1 MLKDTRM
8 ADDNALP
15 TTAPARGTMTAL
27 LFHLQ
32 QAYLAVQEAQDE
44 VRRCTEAAHAFYGD
58 AQWTKARAITYQA
71 HHQRLQNVMDDL
83 AAQGHQLQKGD
94 DV

>member
-1 MLKDTRM
+1 
-8 ADDNALP
+8 
-15 TTAPARGTMTAL
+15 MTLL

-44 VRRCTEAAHAFYGD
+44 VRRCGDAARAFYGEGWD
-58 AQWTKARAITYQA
+58 CARLLPYMT
-71 HHQRLQNVMDDL
+71 HLGHLQDVMDAL
-83 AAQGHQLQKGD
+83 AAEGQHLQKGD